1 MIQRKR
7 TVLEERGL
15 TAADSLAIVLS
26 LILFVIAA
34 PCNWLMILC
43 CSLVDDAAQGKCC
56 CWLLCVLVRD
66 LPIFILTYCQSLID
80 SVHYIT
86 LCAL

>member
-1 MIQRKR
+1 M
-7 TVLEERGL
+7 LEERGV
-15 TAADSLAIVLS
+15 TAADSFAIVLS

-34 PCNWLMILC
+34 TCNWLMILC

-66 LPIFILTYCQSLID
+66 LSILYSCTCCQSL
-80 SVHYIT
+80 S
-86 LCAL
+86 

>member
-1 MIQRKR
+1 M
-7 TVLEERGL
+7 LEERGL

-66 LPIFILTYCQSLID
+66 LPIFILTCCQSLMD
-80 SVHYIT
+80 NVHYIT